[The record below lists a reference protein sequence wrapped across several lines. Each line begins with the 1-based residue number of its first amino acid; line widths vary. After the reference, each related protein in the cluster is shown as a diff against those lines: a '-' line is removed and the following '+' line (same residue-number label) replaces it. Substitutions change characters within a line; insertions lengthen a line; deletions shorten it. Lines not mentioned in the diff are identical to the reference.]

1 MKKLAFA
8 VIFASLAAAPVLAHT
23 GHDPVLGNGVAHW
36 LFSPIHGV
44 GVLALA
50 GVLCGLRALRRKE

>member
-8 VIFASLAAAPVLAHT
+8 VTFASLAAAPVLAHT

-36 LFSPIHGV
+36 LFSPLHGV

-50 GVLCGLRALRRKE
+50 GVLFGLRALRRKE